1 MRVGII
7 GVGCSKFGRRDDVT
21 IQELSYEAV
30 KEALDDAQLTQD
42 DIELSIVG
50 CVGTRSYELMPAVP
64 INEYCGFTGKGP
76 MRVEAACA
84 TGSAAVYTAYTS
96 IVSGVAD
103 VAIAIGVEKMTE
115 VDTPTSLA
123 IGGRGGNYLWE
134 FHQYGTTFP
143 GYYAMHASAHM
154 AEFGT
159 TEKQLAMVAVKAHR
173 NAAKNPKAHFQKEIT
188 IEDALS
194 SRYITYPLKLYDC
207 SPISD
212 GSAAAV
218 MASEEKIRE
227 LGTDDVVWIESVG
240 YGSDTSNMTNRESFV
255 GLKASIIAAETAYK
269 KAGID
274 RPVEQLD
281 MATVHDC
288 FTIAEIMAYED
299 LGFCRKGE
307 GGKFVESGE
316 SDLGGKLPVNT
327 FGGLKAKGHPLAA
340 TGVAMVYEVV
350 KQLRGEAGNLQIDLK
365 NYRALTHNVGGTG
378 HFAFVMIFGR

>member
-173 NAAKNPKAHFQKEIT
+173 NAAKNPKAHFQKQIT
-188 IEDALS
+188 IEDALG

-255 GLKASIIAAETAYK
+255 GLKASVIAAETAYK

>member
-188 IEDALS
+188 IEDALG

-218 MASEEKIRE
+218 MASEEKIKE
-227 LGTDDVVWIESVG
+227 LGADDVVWIESVG